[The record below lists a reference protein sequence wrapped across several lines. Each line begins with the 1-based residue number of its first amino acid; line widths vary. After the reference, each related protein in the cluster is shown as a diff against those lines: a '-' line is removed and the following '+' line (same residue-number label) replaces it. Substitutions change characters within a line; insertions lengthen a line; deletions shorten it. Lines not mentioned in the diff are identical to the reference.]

1 MGQTAVT
8 IRMDADLKQ
17 QFDSLCND
25 FGMSVN
31 TAFNIFV
38 RSVVRTKSIPF
49 KIEGSVQNQKEILS
63 KSRDAF
69 DKLRLQAQNNGLTTM
84 TLEEINEEIR
94 LARNN

>member
-8 IRMDADLKQ
+8 IRMDSELKQ

-25 FGMSVN
+25 FGMSIN

-49 KIEGSVQNQKEILS
+49 KIEGTLKDKTAILS
-63 KSRDAF
+63 ESRDAF
-69 DKLRLQAQNNGLTTM
+69 EKLRLQAETHGLSTM
-84 TLEEINEEIR
+84 TIDEIDEEIR
-94 LARNN
+94 QARMK

>member
-1 MGQTAVT
+1 MGQTTVT
-8 IRMDADLKQ
+8 IRMDSELKQ

-49 KIEGSVQNQKEILS
+49 KIEGILKNKETILS

-69 DKLRLQAQNNGLTTM
+69 EKLRILAETTGV
-84 TLEEINEEIR
+84 TDLSLEEINEEIR
-94 LARNN
+94 LARKL

>member
-8 IRMDADLKQ
+8 IRMDSELKQ

-49 KIEGSVQNQKEILS
+49 KIEGSLKDKETILS

-69 DKLRLQAQNNGLTTM
+69 EKLRIQAETTGV
-84 TLEEINEEIR
+84 TDLSIEEINEEIR
-94 LARNN
+94 LARKQ